1 MNQTTLDH
9 SKVRLLAEKMRT
21 AAGDGTLEQKMS
33 LLRMEAAELGI
44 DDSQLQ
50 TMIDEARRRAEGDR
64 DTRSFMQ
71 RYRTPLLIV
80 LGAFVVLELFL
91 PMGFGWKLL
100 LILLTVVLGV
110 LLLAVTIVKRRKK

>member
-1 MNQTTLDH
+1 MEQTTLDQ
-9 SKVRLLAEKMRT
+9 SKVRLLAEKMRA

-50 TMIDEARRRAEGDR
+50 TMLEEARRRAAGDR
-64 DTRSFMQ
+64 DTRNFMQ
-71 RYRTPLLIV
+71 RYRTPILIV

-110 LLLAVTIVKRRKK
+110 LLLAVTIVKRRK

>member
-1 MNQTTLDH
+1 MNQTTLDQ

-50 TMIDEARRRAEGDR
+50 TMLDEARCRAAGDR
-64 DTRSFMQ
+64 DTRNFMQ
-71 RYRTPLLIV
+71 RYRTPILIV
-80 LGAFVVLELFL
+80 LAAFIVLELFL
-91 PMGFGWKLL
+91 PVGWGWKIL
-100 LILLTVVLGV
+100 LILLTIVAACV
-110 LLLAVTIVKRRKK
+110 LLAITIVQRRSK

>member
-1 MNQTTLDH
+1 MNQTTLDQ
-9 SKVRLLAEKMRT
+9 SKVRLLAEKMRA

-50 TMIDEARRRAEGDR
+50 TMLDEARRRAAGDR

-71 RYRTPLLIV
+71 RYRTPILIV

-110 LLLAVTIVKRRKK
+110 LLLAVTIVKRRK